1 MGSISIQV
9 NGLSVCR
16 DAEPRTHLGD
26 FLRDELHL
34 TGTHL
39 GCEHGVCGA
48 CTVLLNGQPVR
59 SCITF
64 AVACAGQKVTTIEGY
79 DNDPVMQLLRP
90 AFTRHHA
97 LQCGFCTPGMLTTAR
112 DIVLR
117 LPDADEARIRLE
129 LSGNLCRCT
138 GYQGIVNAILDVLQQ
153 QRNTPDARIE
163 QLRQKPGSQARPA
176 MAPVAPQAAVSLP
189 ISATRKIPHPAG
201 TLEGKKLER
210 PLPRS
215 PENRSN
221 NERSAGAETSNVQA
235 DATAKE
241 KGKGK
246 GKGNEIDAHFD
257 VPFPVEQVWQF
268 MGDLPAIASCL
279 PGATIESQEG
289 EKVKGSISIKFG
301 PMSAAFAGA
310 ARLERDDAAKRAIL
324 RGAGQDSL
332 SKSRAQG
339 DITYELQAVTAEH
352 TRVSVNMVY
361 ALQGPLAQFS
371 RSGLVKDF
379 VSRMVADFGKQ
390 VTRRLNGQAT
400 SPDESKPS
408 ISIAGMMWSVLWNR
422 VRGWFGRSPNS

>member
-1 MGSISIQV
+1 MDSISIQV
-9 NGLSVCR
+9 NGRSVCR

-64 AVACAGQKVTTIEGY
+64 AVACEGQEVTTIEGY
-79 DNDPVMQLLRP
+79 DDDAVMQLLRP

-97 LQCGFCTPGMLTTAR
+97 LQCGFCTPGMLATAR

-117 LPDADEARIRLE
+117 LPDADEARVRLE

-138 GYQGIVNAILDVLQQ
+138 GYQGIVDAILDVLQQ
-153 QRNTPDARIE
+153 QRDAPDAGIE
-163 QLRQKPGSQARPA
+163 RLRQMPLSRTRMATTQGPA
-176 MAPVAPQAAVSLP
+176 SKVGQLSGTPAA
-189 ISATRKIPHPAG
+189 
-201 TLEGKKLER
+201 KKLLHAPETAIGKETQR
-210 PLPRS
+210 QPSHLPDGTS
-215 PENRSN
+215 KKESIAT
-221 NERSAGAETSNVQA
+221 EETA
-235 DATAKE
+235 DNQHGVTAKT
-241 KGKGK
+241 K
-246 GKGNEIDAHFD
+246 GKGNAIDASFD
-257 VPFPVEQVWQF
+257 VPFPLEQVWQF
-268 MGDLPAIASCL
+268 MGDPPAIASCL

-310 ARLERDDAAKRAIL
+310 ARLERDEDAKRAVL

-339 DITYELQAVTAEH
+339 DITYELQAVSTEN
-352 TRVSVNMVY
+352 TRVNVNMVY

-390 VTRRLNGQAT
+390 VTRRLSGQAP
-400 SPDESKPS
+400 SPNESKPS
-408 ISIAGMMWSVLWNR
+408 ISIAGVMWSVLWNR
-422 VRGWFGRSPNS
+422 VRSWFKRSSNS